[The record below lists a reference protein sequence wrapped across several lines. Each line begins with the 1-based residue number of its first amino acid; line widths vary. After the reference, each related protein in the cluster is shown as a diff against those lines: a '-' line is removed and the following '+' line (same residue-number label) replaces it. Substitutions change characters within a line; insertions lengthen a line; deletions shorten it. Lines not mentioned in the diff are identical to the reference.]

1 MEKNK
6 LNEGKESLE
15 RIKLLMSY
23 RNDMTLTENENIIKE
38 QNQPVTAENKIKDLL
53 TSCVANKESYSNYS
67 NINHKALAKIL
78 SDAILGAGTNENVI
92 EGVMLQIND
101 ISDLCLI
108 ASYYSNDYG
117 ESLFEA
123 LKSDLSDEDLSKYVH
138 APLNKAIQNTL
149 KRFDEND
156 LNSFKEF
163 IAKTY
168 PEAKVSDKE
177 ITING
182 NIYTI
187 KKNDNEWD
195 FKFEN
200 DTFTHQQ

>member
-138 APLNKAIQNTL
+138 TPLNKAIQNTL